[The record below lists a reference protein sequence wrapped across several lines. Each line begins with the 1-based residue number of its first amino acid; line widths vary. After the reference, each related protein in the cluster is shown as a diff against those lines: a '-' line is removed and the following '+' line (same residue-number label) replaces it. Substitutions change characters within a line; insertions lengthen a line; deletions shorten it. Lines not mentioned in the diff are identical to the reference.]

1 MLNGYNKIF
10 MKKPIYLLFAII
22 FFLSSCVTSK
32 GKMIAHN
39 QVMPSERSSYT
50 VLGETSA
57 VSAAPK
63 FWVLFIPFGGSSDQ
77 GLYDRAYKK
86 ATKEFKGVN
95 GLMSEQIEYKK
106 VKVPLLLFT
115 FVYKQ
120 VKVTGVAYHIKN
132 DVELTDKS
140 TN

>member
-1 MLNGYNKIF
+1 
-10 MKKPIYLLFAII
+10 MKRVMYLLFVVAIT
-22 FFLSSCVTSK
+22 LSSCVTSK
-32 GKMIAHN
+32 GSMVAHN
-39 QVMPSERSSYT
+39 QVLPVERSSYT

-86 ATKEFKGVN
+86 AIRELKGAN

-132 DVELTDKS
+132 DVELTQQPVQ